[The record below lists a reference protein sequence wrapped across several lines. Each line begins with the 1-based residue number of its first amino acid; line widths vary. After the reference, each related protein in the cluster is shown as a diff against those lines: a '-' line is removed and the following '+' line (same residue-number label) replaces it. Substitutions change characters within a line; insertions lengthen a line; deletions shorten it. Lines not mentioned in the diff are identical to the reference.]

1 MTAGSS
7 DSANGRM
14 RVRPYAITGG
24 RTRSTT
30 DIPLETIIVTTLAG
44 QDARP
49 RLTLERERIV
59 EMCERPLS
67 LAEISAYLHV
77 PLGVAKVLVGDLT
90 EEGFVEFTRPAPAG
104 DRPDLK
110 LLERVLDGLQAL

>member
-1 MTAGSS
+1 MSPPEQS
-7 DSANGRM
+7 EGRRL

-30 DIPLETIIVTTLAG
+30 DIALETIVVTTRRG
-44 QDARP
+44 EEMSG
-49 RLTLERERIV
+49 RLTLEKGRIV
-59 EMCERPLS
+59 ARCRTPMS
-67 LAEISAYLHV
+67 VAEISAYLSV
-77 PLGVAKVLVGDLT
+77 PLGVARVLVGDMT
-90 EEGFVEFTRPAPAG
+90 EEGYVDFNRARPAG

>member
-1 MTAGSS
+1 MNAPHEPSS
-7 DSANGRM
+7 GRL

-24 RTRSTT
+24 RTRATL
-30 DIPLETIIVTTLAG
+30 DIPLETIIVTTRKGDEHAG
-44 QDARP
+44 RI
-49 RLTLERERIV
+49 TLERGKIIELCRQ
-59 EMCERPLS
+59 PLS

-77 PLGVAKVLVGDLT
+77 PLGVARVLVADLT
-90 EEGFVEFTRPAPAG
+90 DEGYVEFNRPAPAG

>member
-1 MTAGSS
+1 
-7 DSANGRM
+7 M

-30 DIPLETIIVTTLAG
+30 DIALETIVVTTRRG
-44 QDARP
+44 EEMSGK
-49 RLTLERERIV
+49 LTLERGRIV
-59 EMCERPLS
+59 QLCRTPIS
-67 LAEISAYLHV
+67 VAEISAYLAV
-77 PLGVAKVLVGDLT
+77 PLGVAKVLVGDMT
-90 EEGFVEFTRPAPAG
+90 EEGYVDFNRARATG

>member
-1 MTAGSS
+1 MSPPEQ
-7 DSANGRM
+7 NEGRRL

-30 DIPLETIIVTTLAG
+30 DIALETIVVTTRRG
-44 QDARP
+44 EEMSG
-49 RLTLERERIV
+49 RLTMEKGRIV
-59 EMCERPLS
+59 
-67 LAEISAYLHV
+67 AEISAYLSV
-77 PLGVAKVLVGDLT
+77 PLGVARVLVGDMT
-90 EEGFVEFTRPAPAG
+90 EEGYVDFNRARPAG

>member
-1 MTAGSS
+1 
-7 DSANGRM
+7 M

-30 DIPLETIIVTTLAG
+30 EIPLETIVVTTRRG
-44 QDARP
+44 EEMSSK
-49 RLTLERERIV
+49 LTLERGRIV
-59 EMCERPLS
+59 QLCRTPIS
-67 LAEISAYLHV
+67 VAEISAYLAV
-77 PLGVAKVLVGDLT
+77 PLGVAKVLVGDMT
-90 EEGFVEFTRPAPAG
+90 EEGYVDFNRSRSTG

>member
-1 MTAGSS
+1 MTPP
-7 DSANGRM
+7 DDHTTGRL

-30 DIPLETIIVTTLAG
+30 DIPLETIVVTTKKGESA
-44 QDARP
+44 AP
-49 RLTLERERIV
+49 RLTMERARIV
-59 EMCERPLS
+59 DMCHTPLS
-67 LAEISAYLHV
+67 VAEISAYLHV
-77 PLGVAKVLVGDLT
+77 PLGVARVLIGDMT
-90 EEGFVEFTRPAPAG
+90 EEGLVEFNRPRPAG